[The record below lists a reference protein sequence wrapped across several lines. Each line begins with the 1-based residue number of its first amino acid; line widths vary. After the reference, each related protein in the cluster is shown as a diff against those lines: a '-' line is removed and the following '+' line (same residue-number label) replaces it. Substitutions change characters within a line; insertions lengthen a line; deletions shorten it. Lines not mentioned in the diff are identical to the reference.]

1 MAAERSVVWVKK
13 VIYFGGFC
21 SLYSHCIRKSISLM
35 FMSSRERGIY
45 AFVAK
50 LSDRSLCW
58 SLAAML
64 LSIRIGTNS
73 LNSFDFY
80 F

>member
-1 MAAERSVVWVKK
+1 
-13 VIYFGGFC
+13 
-21 SLYSHCIRKSISLM
+21 M